1 VRAEHPGRVDS
12 LIFFLDRSLGKHI
25 VADALRQAGA
35 EVELHDNHFPQDARD
50 EEWLGAVG
58 ERGWIVLTRDDRIR
72 YRFHER
78 AALLQARVRVFVLVR
93 RSLSGPAM
101 AAAFV
106 NALPA
111 MRRFVA
117 RYQAPFIARVTQTGN
132 VSLLLKP

>member
-1 VRAEHPGRVDS
+1 MRAQSPSRVDP
-12 LIFFLDRSLGKHI
+12 LIFFLDRSLGKRI

-35 EVELHDNHFPQDARD
+35 VVELHDDHFRQDARD
-50 EEWLGAVG
+50 VEWLRDVG
-58 ERGWIVLTRDDRIR
+58 PRGWIVLTRDDRIR
-72 YRFHER
+72 HRFHER
-78 AALLQARVRVFVLVR
+78 TALIQAGVRAFVLVR

-111 MRRFVA
+111 MQRFVE
-117 RYQAPFIARVTQTGN
+117 RYQAPFIARVTQTGG

>member
-1 VRAEHPGRVDS
+1 MRTSPPSRVDP

-35 EVELHDNHFPQDARD
+35 EVQVHDDHFRQEARD
-50 EEWLGAVG
+50 EEWLREVG
-58 ERGWIVLTRDDRIR
+58 RRGWIVLTRDDRIR
-72 YRFHER
+72 YRAHER
-78 AALLQARVRVFVLVR
+78 TALIQAGVRAFVLVR

-111 MRRFVA
+111 MQRFVA
-117 RYQAPFIARVTQTGN
+117 THQAPFIARVTQTGN
-132 VSLLLKP
+132 ISLLLKP

>member
-1 VRAEHPGRVDS
+1 MRASPHSRVDP

-25 VADALRQAGA
+25 VADALRHAGA
-35 EVELHDNHFPQDARD
+35 QVEVHDDHFPMDAKD
-50 EEWLGAVG
+50 HEWLPPVG

-72 YRFHER
+72 YRTQER
-78 AALLQARVRVFVLVR
+78 TALIQAGARAFVLVR

-111 MRRFVA
+111 IQRFVE
-117 RYQAPFIARVTQTGN
+117 RHQAPFITRVTQTGN
-132 VSLLLKP
+132 VSLLLKA